1 MKIDKIFMDLTM
13 KTISEKIKEQ
23 EIAYN
28 YVKDPQVKRMIDD
41 RITQLK
47 VELDLYERLLLN
59 DMDGE

>member
-13 KTISEKIKEQ
+13 KAISEKIKEQ

-28 YVKDPQVKRMIDD
+28 HVEDPQVKRMIDD

-47 VELDLYERLLLN
+47 VELDLYERILLN
-59 DMDGE
+59 DMEGK